1 MKQIS
6 SIFLFTLLVF
16 ISSCNGQSK
25 AMEDQKK
32 AYQILAKNSPKDHAP
47 SDKLY
52 MRCMI
57 DGKPWAA
64 TELIP
69 DPETGSSLYH
79 LVGKTDNITIAFY
92 VPGNRRYLLPGYTR
106 KFGDGHNADFE
117 KTPDDVVFYG
127 GDKGTYAI
135 TKVDDD
141 GFEGT
146 FNFVASPLTGSKTFQ
161 VTDGVFRF
169 PFAKR

>member
-1 MKQIS
+1 MKQI
-6 SIFLFTLLVF
+6 IATTLLSLLIL

-32 AYQILAKNSPKDHAP
+32 AYEIMAKNKPKNSAP
-47 SDKLY
+47 SDKIY
-52 MRCMI
+52 MRCSI
-57 DGKPWAA
+57 DGKSWSA

-79 LVGKTDNITIAFY
+79 LVGKTDDITIAFY

-117 KTPDDVVFYG
+117 KSNDDQVFYG

-161 VTDGVFRF
+161 VTNGVFRF
-169 PFAKR
+169 PFAKK